1 MSQQLGQVFSIQSF
15 SIHDGPGIRTTV
27 FLQGCNLHCLWC
39 HNPESIP
46 PGGTLL
52 YRPER
57 CVGCGNCVAACPHG
71 AHCLEAGGHVFE
83 RSRCER
89 CWTCVATC
97 YTGALERVGQAMTV
111 DECMK
116 IIRADAPYFAL
127 SEGGVTISGGE
138 PLLQA
143 DFTAELLAACRETG
157 IHTALD
163 TAGAVGWESLARTL
177 PFTDLYL
184 FDLKAWDES
193 LHRELTG
200 VSNVRTLANF
210 RRLADLARVRV
221 RIPVVPG
228 LNDGEIP
235 ALATFLADYP
245 QVEVEPLAYHSLGE
259 DKRRAMGLEERVF
272 VVPAE
277 AQMEAI
283 RERFR
288 ASGLTVVQSS
298 REPGY

>member
-1 MSQQLGQVFSIQSF
+1 MSQVLGQVFNIQSF

-39 HNPESIP
+39 HNPESVS

-52 YRPER
+52 YRAER

-71 AHCLEAGGHVFE
+71 AHTLTAEGHTFD
-83 RSRCER
+83 RSRCAR

-97 YTGALERVGQAMTV
+97 YAGALERVGQTMTV
-111 DECMK
+111 DECMA
-116 IIRADAPYFAL
+116 IVRADVPYFAL
-127 SEGGVTISGGE
+127 SGGGVTVSGGE
-138 PLLQA
+138 PLLQP
-143 DFTAELLAACRETG
+143 DFTVALLAACREAG

-163 TAGAVGWESLARTL
+163 TAGAVSWESFAKTL

-184 FDLKAWDES
+184 IDLKAWDEA

-200 VSNVRTLANF
+200 VSNARTLANF
-210 RRLADLARVRV
+210 RRLAGLARVRV

-235 ALATFLADYP
+235 ALARFLADYP

-259 DKRRAMGLEERVF
+259 DKRRAMGLGERVF
-272 VVPAE
+272 TVPSQE
-277 AQMEAI
+277 RMEAI
-283 RERFR
+283 REQFR
-288 ASGLTVVQSS
+288 AVGLTVIH
-298 REPGY
+298 